1 MGGMMSAQLSIGYGF
16 DDQSHAAYAI
26 SREDTESMIADVVL
40 FNAPET
46 IASVLWLLALGD
58 DDERVAGIC
67 ALKSLI
73 AERES

>member
-1 MGGMMSAQLSIGYGF
+1 MSQLSIGYGH
-16 DDQSHAAYAI
+16 DEQPHVAHAV
-26 SREDTESMIADVVL
+26 SREDTALMIADVVL
-40 FNAPET
+40 FNSPET
-46 IASVLWLLALGD
+46 IAGVLWLLALGD